1 MPYGN
6 GKDFSGRARTV
17 TQISN
22 GTGGRANQ
30 TNDNPVIRKFFA
42 PSNPPY
48 YKADGTRVRP
58 GSPLHLHQDGT
69 VMTEHSHTD
78 AQGNDISEVVTRNR
92 RTL

>member
-42 PSNPPY
+42 PSNP
-48 YKADGTRVRP
+48 A
-58 GSPLHLHQDGT
+58 
-69 VMTEHSHTD
+69 
-78 AQGNDISEVVTRNR
+78 
-92 RTL
+92 